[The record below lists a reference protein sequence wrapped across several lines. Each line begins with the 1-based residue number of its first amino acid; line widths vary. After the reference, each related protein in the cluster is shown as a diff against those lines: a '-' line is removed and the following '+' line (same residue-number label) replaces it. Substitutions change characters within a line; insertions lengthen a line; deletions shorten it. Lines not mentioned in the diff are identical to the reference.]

1 MALRQA
7 QDEAQYKVMRGERL
21 SSYRDRRT
29 EQEWREEI
37 IRVCRLLHEKGYVA
51 ATDGNVSVRL
61 SKNRILS
68 TPSGFSKG
76 FLAPEQL
83 VVTDLEGKKI
93 PSYEPAGHDP
103 SGRALRLGLR
113 RTQSSRSGRASEPA
127 LSGAKGRSLEPTSE
141 LLMHIEAYRQR
152 PDISAVIH
160 AHPPICVALS
170 IAGISLA
177 KCLLPEVIVTLGLI
191 PTAEY
196 ATPSSAEGRGVIRD
210 LIVNHDAL
218 IIQRHGTLTVGE
230 DPFDAYL
237 KLEKMEYAAHVTL
250 ILHQLGR
257 EALLPRTE
265 VAKLLQMRR
274 EKGLAKEGEEEEFFA
289 CCAGL

>member
-1 MALRQA
+1 M
-7 QDEAQYKVMRGERL
+7 
-21 SSYRDRRT
+21 SSYTDNRT
-29 EQEWREEI
+29 EQLWRKEI
-37 IRVCRLLHEKGYVA
+37 VRVGRLLHEKGYVA

-83 VVTDLEGKKI
+83 VVTDLEGRKI
-93 PSYEPAGHDP
+93 PSREPA
-103 SGRALRLGLR
+103 
-113 RTQSSRSGRASEPA
+113 SRD
-127 LSGAKGRSLEPTSE
+127 LKPTSE
-141 LLMHIEAYRQR
+141 LPMHLEAYRQR
-152 PDISAVIH
+152 PDIAAVIH

-177 KCLLPEVIVTLGLI
+177 KCLLPEVVVTLGLI

-196 ATPSSAEGRGVIRD
+196 ATPSSAEGPGAIRD
-210 LIVNHDAL
+210 LIANHDAL
-218 IIQRHGTLTVGE
+218 IIQRHGTLTVGQ

-237 KLEKMEYAAHVTL
+237 KLEKVEHLAYVTL
-250 ILHQLGR
+250 ILRQLGR
-257 EALLPRTE
+257 ETPLPPAE

-274 EKGLAKEGEEEEFFA
+274 EKGLAVEGEEEDF
-289 CCAGL
+289 CASCGVCDLAVDRSPSGPIPEYNEEELVRLVTREVLKELGKPGA

>member
-1 MALRQA
+1 MGGQ
-7 QDEAQYKVMRGERL
+7 RL

-29 EQEWREEI
+29 EQAWREEI
-37 IRVCRLLHEKGYVA
+37 VRVCRLLHEKGYVT

-83 VVTDLEGKKI
+83 VVTDLEGRKVL
-93 PSYEPAGHDP
+93 SYEHA
-103 SGRALRLGLR
+103 
-113 RTQSSRSGRASEPA
+113 SRD
-127 LSGAKGRSLEPTSE
+127 LKPTSE
-141 LLMHIEAYRQR
+141 LLMHLEAYRER
-152 PDISAVIH
+152 PDIGAVIH

-177 KCLLPEVIVTLGLI
+177 KCLLPEVVVTLGLV

-196 ATPSSAEGRGVIRD
+196 ATPSSAEGPGAIRN
-210 LIVNHDAL
+210 LIANHDAL
-218 IIQRHGTLTVGE
+218 IIQRHGTLTVGK

-237 KLEKMEYAAHVTL
+237 KQEKVEHLAHVTL
-250 ILHQLGR
+250 ILRQLGR
-257 EALLPRTE
+257 EAPLPPGE
-265 VAKLLQMRR
+265 VAKLLRMRK
-274 EKGLAKEGEEEEFFA
+274 EKGLAREGEEEDF
-289 CCAGL
+289 CASCGVCDLVVDRSSSKPEYDKAELVKLVTHEVLKELSKGGA